1 MVNNAAIDRA
11 LSLCDLSH
19 QHARQAIEQLLGQDT
34 KIIEQLKTDLQKN
47 MDEIR
52 TLRKAVA
59 LLFAAVSL
67 QAARN
72 QKCPHCCHRGVH
84 AEMARA
90 PIAQH
95 QMVPT
100 HTVSTQTSPVPGH
113 TQPDGQPTERAM
125 PPSVCAT
132 VQPLEVQ
139 GSFTSAA
146 ARTESRMESAEF
158 SSTGD
163 QVMDDS
169 SPSGPVETEQQ
180 GKALPNLCMPL
191 DHSAPAEESPAIARP
206 SHNVTPSITSTPH
219 RKRQGS
225 QTTHSSSN
233 PHFKRARLD
242 QLAPTI
248 DAHANN
254 SGRPAP
260 DAVTGHPPAYVQR
273 VGAPVRDKVI
283 KLDNNGY
290 RICPQCY
297 MIPTA
302 KDHMYPHPVF
312 GPASIC
318 QRSMFLF

>member
-1 MVNNAAIDRA
+1 
-11 LSLCDLSH
+11 
-19 QHARQAIEQLLGQDT
+19 
-34 KIIEQLKTDLQKN
+34 
-47 MDEIR
+47 
-52 TLRKAVA
+52 
-59 LLFAAVSL
+59 
-67 QAARN
+67 
-72 QKCPHCCHRGVH
+72 
-84 AEMARA
+84 MARA
-90 PIAQH
+90 PIDQH

-100 HTVSTQTSPVPGH
+100 VSIGMIDVAGCLLARLQHTVSTQTSPVPGH

-191 DHSAPAEESPAIARP
+191 DHSARAEESHVIARP

-219 RKRQGS
+219 LKRQGS

-260 DAVTGHPPAYVQR
+260 DAVTGHPPAYVRR

-290 RICPQCY
+290 RICPQVCN
-297 MIPTA
+297 ILCILTCLITDNCTSA
-302 KDHMYPHPVF
+302 V
-312 GPASIC
+312 
-318 QRSMFLF
+318 